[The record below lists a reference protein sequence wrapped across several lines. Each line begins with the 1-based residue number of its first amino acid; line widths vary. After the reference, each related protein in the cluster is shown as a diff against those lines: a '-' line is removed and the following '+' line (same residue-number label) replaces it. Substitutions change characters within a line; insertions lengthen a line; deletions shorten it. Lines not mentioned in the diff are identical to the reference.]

1 MLLILS
7 VSFSKMDH
15 QFADCRFTTIFVFD
29 DADGYSGFD
38 LHQTRG
44 GATQRVARILYWD
57 ACGQFCFETFGT
69 DVPVQ
74 IVEELIAEARASIR
88 LR

>member
-1 MLLILS
+1 
-7 VSFSKMDH
+7 MDH

-44 GATQRVARILYWD
+44 GATQRVARI
-57 ACGQFCFETFGT
+57 
-69 DVPVQ
+69 
-74 IVEELIAEARASIR
+74 
-88 LR
+88 